1 MTATSVEP
9 RLPAGRAKLFHGL
22 AEPSRLRILYA
33 LADGPLNVSEVVER
47 TGLTQPNA
55 SNHLACL
62 LGCGLVSR
70 SREGRFSYYRHAD
83 EDVTTLLAVA
93 DRIVS
98 DSASTILEC
107 PHCGGGV

>member
-1 MTATSVEP
+1 MHTTPLDA
-9 RLPAGRAKLFHGL
+9 RLARRRAKLFHGL
-22 AEPSRLRILYA
+22 AEPSRLKILYA

-62 LGCGLVSR
+62 LGCGLVGR
-70 SREGRFSYYRHAD
+70 SRKGRFSYYRHAD

>member
-1 MTATSVEP
+1 MPATATDTSLDQ
-9 RLPAGRAKLFHGL
+9 RRTKLFHGL
-22 AEPSRLRILYA
+22 AEPSRLRILHA
-33 LADGPLNVSEVVER
+33 LAEGPLNVTELVER
-47 TGLTQPNA
+47 TGLSQPNT

-70 SREGRFSYYRHAD
+70 TRDGRFTYYRHAD

-98 DSASTILEC
+98 GSASSILEC
-107 PHCGGGV
+107 PRCGCGV